1 MVAAVRDA
9 RRRTVQ
15 WCPLARQRGSGAVGP
30 ERLSCVGRV
39 VGVKRGSGVMR
50 RMGMARMCRVVRM
63 LRFGRR
69 VR

>member
-15 WCPLARQRGSGAVGP
+15 WCSLARQRGSGAVGP

-39 VGVKRGSGVMR
+39 VGVTRGSGVMR
-50 RMGMARMCRVVRM
+50 RVAVARMCRVVHPM
-63 LRFGRR
+63 PL